1 MSREGEAERNTAT
14 STMLKRRIQLTI
26 VFTILLQTACSP
38 RDFLTRR
45 FASDLISASASF
57 KSSQRFLLQTGVLS
71 SKDYPSPEYLV
82 LQHHGWI
89 SANSATCPRDLTPQP
104 CWDILLTPAGV
115 DAIRSALNPNQTA
128 GSQFSIPVAR
138 RALVAVTGIAKQGNS
153 GDAEFTWK
161 WVPLNEIG
169 AALYSDD
176 VHYKSVVGFR
186 DYDDGWRMTEGAPRS
201 GQSIED
207 ALKNAEPIP

>member
-1 MSREGEAERNTAT
+1 
-14 STMLKRRIQLTI
+14 MLKRRIQLTI
-26 VFTILLQTACSP
+26 VFTVLLQTACSP
-38 RDFLTRR
+38 RNFLTRR
-45 FASDLISASASF
+45 FASDLISASGPF

-71 SKDYPSPEYLV
+71 NKDYPSPEYLV

-89 SANSATCPRDLTPQP
+89 SANSATCPRDLTPPP
-104 CWDILLTPAGV
+104 CWDVLLTAAGV
-115 DAIRSALNPNQTA
+115 EAIRSALSPNQA
-128 GSQFSIPVAR
+128 GGSRFSIPVAR
-138 RALVAVTGIAKQGNS
+138 RALIAVTGIAKQGNS

-169 AALYSDD
+169 AALYSGD
-176 VHYKSVVGFR
+176 VRYKSVVGFR
-186 DYDDGWRMTEGAPRS
+186 DYDDGWRMTEGTPRS

>member
-1 MSREGEAERNTAT
+1 
-14 STMLKRRIQLTI
+14 MLKRRIQLTI
-26 VFTILLQTACSP
+26 VFTTLLQTACSP

-89 SANSATCPRDLTPQP
+89 SANSATCPRDLTPPP

-115 DAIRSALNPNQTA
+115 DAIRSALSPNPTA

-169 AALYSDD
+169 AALYSGD

-186 DYDDGWRMTEGAPRS
+186 EYDDGWRMTEGTPRS

-207 ALKNAEPIP
+207 ALKNAEPIL